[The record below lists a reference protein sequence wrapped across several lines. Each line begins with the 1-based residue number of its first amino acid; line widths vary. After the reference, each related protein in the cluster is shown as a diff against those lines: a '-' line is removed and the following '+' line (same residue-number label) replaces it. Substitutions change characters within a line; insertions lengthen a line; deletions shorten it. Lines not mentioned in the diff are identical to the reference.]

1 LISRNVPFDRSP
13 KLAVRGGEMS
23 RAWEMCGMRK
33 IPNLSISPEKVF
45 FIVAKARRSDGEA
58 AGLDLASDSGD
69 DMPEDH
75 RERTDRSELSGFIR
89 DLNEDEQIDLVA
101 LMWLGR
107 GDGDLDNWRDLRAE
121 ASRAHNNR
129 TASYLIGTP
138 MLADYL
144 EEALSQF
151 GKSFEDFEERL

>member
-1 LISRNVPFDRSP
+1 
-13 KLAVRGGEMS
+13 
-23 RAWEMCGMRK
+23 MRK

-45 FIVAKARRSDGEA
+45 FIIAKSRQ
-58 AGLDLASDSGD
+58 SDSSASESDLVAEPDD
-69 DMPEDH
+69 DMREDH
-75 RERTDRSELSGFIR
+75 RNTTDRSELSGFIR
-89 DLNEDEQIDLVA
+89 GLNVDEQIDLVA

-129 TASYLIGTP
+129 TASYLLGTP

-144 EEALSQF
+144 EEALTQF
-151 GKSFEDFEERL
+151 GKSFEDFEEHL

>member
-1 LISRNVPFDRSP
+1 
-13 KLAVRGGEMS
+13 
-23 RAWEMCGMRK
+23 MRK
-33 IPNLSISPEKVF
+33 VPNLSISPEKVF
-45 FIVAKARRSDGEA
+45 FIIAKARQSDSEA
-58 AGLDLASDSGD
+58 TGSDSASDSSDD

-75 RERTDRSELSGFIR
+75 SKGTDRSELSGFIR
-89 DLNEDEQIDLVA
+89 GLNVDEQIDLVA
-101 LMWLGR
+101 LTWLGR
-107 GDGDLDNWRDLRAE
+107 GDGGLDSWRDLRAE

-151 GKSFEDFEERL
+151 GKSFEDFEGHL

>member
-1 LISRNVPFDRSP
+1 
-13 KLAVRGGEMS
+13 
-23 RAWEMCGMRK
+23 MRK
-33 IPNLSISPEKVF
+33 IPNLSISPEKAF
-45 FIVAKARRSDGEA
+45 FIVAKARQSDSKATESDLVTDMSDDDTSY
-58 AGLDLASDSGD
+58 GLD
-69 DMPEDH
+69 DH
-75 RERTDRSELSGFIR
+75 SKETDRSELSTFIR
-89 DLNEDEQIDLVA
+89 GLNVDEQIDLVA

-121 ASRAHNNR
+121 AERAHNNR

-151 GKSFEDFEERL
+151 GKSLEDFEGHL